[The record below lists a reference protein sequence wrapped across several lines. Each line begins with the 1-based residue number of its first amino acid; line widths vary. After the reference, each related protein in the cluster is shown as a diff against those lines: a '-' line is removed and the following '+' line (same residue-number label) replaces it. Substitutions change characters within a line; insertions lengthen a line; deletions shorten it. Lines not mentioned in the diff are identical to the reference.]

1 MKLIISFILV
11 FLTGFLGS
19 SSTMSQID
27 SWYSTIQKAPFNP
40 PNWVFGPAW
49 TILYILM
56 AISLSIVWRKTKFPM
71 IFLIQLSLNFLWS
84 YIFFGLHLPLLAFID
99 IILLWIFILLTI
111 IKFTVIDKTAAY
123 LLYPY
128 LGWVSFA
135 SILNLF
141 VVLLN

>member
-1 MKLIISFILV
+1 MKLIFSFLLV
-11 FLTGFLGS
+11 FLAGFLGS
-19 SSTMSQID
+19 LSTMSQIN
-27 SWYSTIQKAPFNP
+27 SWYSTIAKAPFNP

-56 AISLSIVWRKTKFPM
+56 AISLSLVWRKTSFPI
-71 IFLIQLSLNFLWS
+71 IFLIQLFLNFLWS
-84 YIFFGLHLPLLAFID
+84 YIFFGLHLPLFAFID

-111 IKFTVIDKTAAY
+111 IKFATIDKTAAY

-128 LGWVSFA
+128 LAWVSFA

>member
-1 MKLIISFILV
+1 
-11 FLTGFLGS
+11 
-19 SSTMSQID
+19 
-27 SWYSTIQKAPFNP
+27 
-40 PNWVFGPAW
+40 
-49 TILYILM
+49 
-56 AISLSIVWRKTKFPM
+56 M

>member
-1 MKLIISFILV
+1 MKLIISFVIV

-19 SSTMSQID
+19 SSTTSQIN

-56 AISLSIVWRKTKFPM
+56 AISLYLVWQKGKFPL
-71 IFLIQLSLNFLWS
+71 IFIIQLFLNFLWS

-111 IKFTVIDKTAAY
+111 INFTAINKTAAY